1 MDKLDRELMK
11 IELHDHINRAD
22 DKELELMYFMWLNN
36 EFSKFEWWKDDEL
49 MAELDRRSAALKSGE
64 DNGVPWEEVMG
75 KLSNRQKK

>member
-1 MDKLDRELMK
+1 MK

-75 KLSNRQKK
+75 KLSNRLKK